1 MNRIIFRRVFGFI
14 GVSAVL
20 LCPLA
25 EAQRQGIAPGVRQTM
40 QSRPATPPNLPAV
53 QSHFG
58 DSSVVHRDAVPNAAR
73 PAIQRPNIAQ
83 PANRPNLPNQNQQ
96 NANRPNLSG
105 ENLRNVD
112 RSNLNVN
119 RQNVNRQN
127 LDQVRQNFG
136 PDNRAQVFN
145 RDDHTVINRDGPDW
159 KNWQNFN
166 PQRINNTVIN
176 KINVDNR
183 SINIV
188 RDNFNKQYNR
198 NDLFT
203 GDWYAKHTNAW
214 CPGLPNPYPPG
225 PHPHPHPYPYPRPVP
240 PPYWW
245 WRHPS
250 WDHAWGWFAAGFFA
264 GAVTNAILTPVPYY
278 YGSNIVYV
286 QDVVYVNSVPYV
298 SSSEYYRQAQN
309 IAIAGTP
316 PPAPPQPSG
325 TATAAPPQPA
335 PPQQEGAQP
344 AANPADD
351 WLPMGTFAVVADGS
365 QTESKRILQIAT
377 NKQGQVRGNFINQE
391 TDVAT
396 ELYGSVDPQT
406 QRVAFKAKGNDSM
419 IAECGLWNLTQD
431 TVPMLVHFDQNRT
444 EGRTLIRLTD
454 NAEPVAP

>member
-1 MNRIIFRRVFGFI
+1 MIRFTGLSVI
-14 GVSAVL
+14 L
-20 LCPLA
+20 LCPFA
-25 EAQRQGIAPGVRQTM
+25 EAQRLGGGGLQLGGGAARQAV
-40 QSRPATPPNLPAV
+40 QARPATPPNLPAV
-53 QSHFG
+53 QAHFG
-58 DSSVVHRDAVPNAAR
+58 DGSVVHRDAVPTSPNAAR
-73 PAIQRPNIAQ
+73 PTIQRPNVSPNTPSPAIQRPNITQ
-83 PANRPNLPNQNQQ
+83 PG
-96 NANRPNLSG
+96 NRPNLSG

-119 RQNVNRQN
+119 RQN

-136 PDNRAQVFN
+136 PDNRDQIFN
-145 RDDHTVINRDGPDW
+145 RADHTVINRDGPDW

-176 KINVDNR
+176 NINIDNR
-183 SINIV
+183 SINVI

-225 PHPHPHPYPYPRPVP
+225 PRPPYPYRPYPRPVP

-250 WDHAWGWFAAGFFA
+250 WDHAWAWFAAGFFA
-264 GAVTNAILTPVPYY
+264 GAVTNAVLTPVPYY

-298 SSSEYYRQAQN
+298 SSSEYYQQAQN
-309 IAIAGTP
+309 IAKAGAE
-316 PPAPPQPSG
+316 PAAQ
-325 TATAAPPQPA
+325 
-335 PPQQEGAQP
+335 PQQAAP
-344 AANPADD
+344 AANVNVNVNVNTNTDAQPENNPTDD
-351 WLPMGTFAVVADGS
+351 WLPMGTFAVVADGN

-391 TDVAT
+391 TDTAT

-406 QRVAFKAKGNDSM
+406 QRVAFKAKGNDSV

-444 EGRTLIRLTD
+444 EGRTLIRLT
-454 NAEPVAP
+454 NEEPDA